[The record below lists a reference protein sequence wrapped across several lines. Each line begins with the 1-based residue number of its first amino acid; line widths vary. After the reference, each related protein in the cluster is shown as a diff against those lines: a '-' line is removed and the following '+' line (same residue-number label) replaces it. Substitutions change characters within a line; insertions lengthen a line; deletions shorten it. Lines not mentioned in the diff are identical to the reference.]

1 MPDEQ
6 AYAMFGCTEQALDAA
21 LRDKDPRDIAMYA
34 MAILSNAQG
43 VLQGGR
49 VEWSVPAQYI
59 NTIRQ
64 HLNIAKYSI
73 DRAVPR
79 SAPSDV
85 TTTVSVT
92 VMDLCETEQLFIHPN
107 QTYRFVVRPGC
118 SRCAELARY
127 ADGPVG
133 PAEPVDSIP
142 AGGVGTPPGADVHDP
157 KSSEA
162 REP

>member
-1 MPDEQ
+1 
-6 AYAMFGCTEQALDAA
+6 MFGCTEQALDAA

-43 VLQGGR
+43 MLQEGR
-49 VEWSVPAQYI
+49 IEWSVPAHYI

-64 HLNIAKYSI
+64 HMNIAKYAI
-73 DRAVPR
+73 DRTVPR

-85 TTTVSVT
+85 ATTAPPVT
-92 VMDLCETEQLFIHPN
+92 VLGLCETEQLFLHPN

-118 SRCAELARY
+118 PRCAELARY

-133 PAEPVDSIP
+133 PAEPVGSTP
-142 AGGVGTPPGADVHDP
+142 AGPAATPPGADGHGH
-157 KSSEA
+157 KSPEA
-162 REP
+162 QEP